1 MTPARVRAPRSAGRQ
16 PRRCPAPGSETDPGA
31 AAGAAF
37 AVTRLTDHARPL
49 LGHLGLG
56 GGFLRLGREAEPPG
70 RSRRQ
75 RRVGRLVD
83 RAVTDECLQLDR
95 ARLALQPVILA
106 GGRVQVLL
114 PEPGAGR
121 VGGGLADRLAV
132 VGVVL
137 RVGWDYDL

>member
-1 MTPARVRAPRSAGRQ
+1 MTPATVRAPRSAGRQ
-16 PRRCPAPGSETDPGA
+16 PRRGPAPGSETDPGA

-37 AVTRLTDHARPL
+37 AVTRLADHARPL

-56 GGFLRLGREAEPPG
+56 GGFLRLGREVEPPG

-83 RAVTDECLQLDR
+83 RAVADERLELDR
-95 ARLALQPVILA
+95 ARLALQPEVLT

-121 VGGGLADRLAV
+121 VRRGLADRLAV
-132 VGVVL
+132 VGGVV
-137 RVGWDYDL
+137 RVG